1 MANRGFGGPELRGPH
16 VQRLVVR
23 NVQAGYGAVRVL
35 HGVSIEVREGET
47 VALLGTNGNGKST
60 LIKCIMGM
68 VTPESGEVFLERD
81 GARIDLTKKSTE
93 EIVSLGIALV
103 PEGRRLFPKLTV
115 EENMLL
121 GAYRKAARVDIAKN
135 LTFAYEAFPVLR
147 TRRGQLAGSMSGGE
161 QQMLAIARALM
172 SSPRILL
179 VDEPSV
185 GLAPILVS
193 RVIAKIKELKE
204 QYHLTVLMAEQNFN
218 QATKIADRGYIIV
231 HGKIEFEGRST
242 HELRENELV
251 KKYYLGV

>member
-1 MANRGFGGPELRGPH
+1 MAN
-16 VQRLVVR
+16 RLVVR
-23 NVQAGYGAVRVL
+23 DVNAGYGAVRVL
-35 HGVSIEVREGET
+35 HGVSIEVRDGET

-60 LIKCIMGM
+60 LIKCIMGL
-68 VTPESGEVFLERD
+68 VRPESGEIFLETD
-81 GARIDLTKKSTE
+81 GVRTDLTRKSAE
-93 EIVSLGIALV
+93 EIVGLGIALV

-115 EENMLL
+115 EENLLL
-121 GAYRKAARVDIAKN
+121 GAYRAEARAGIAPN
-135 LTFAYEAFPVLR
+135 LEFCMDAFPVLR
-147 TRRGQLAGSMSGGE
+147 ARRRQLAGSMSGGE
-161 QQMLAIARALM
+161 QQMLALGRALM
-172 SSPRILL
+172 SAPRILL

-204 QYHLTVLMAEQNFN
+204 QRQLTVLMAEQNFN

-242 HELRENELV
+242 RELRETELV

>member
-1 MANRGFGGPELRGPH
+1 
-16 VQRLVVR
+16 VVR
-23 NVQAGYGAVRVL
+23 NVDAGYGAVRVL
-35 HGVSIEVREGET
+35 HGVSIEVRDGET

-68 VTPESGEVFLERD
+68 VRPEAGEIFLETD
-81 GARIDLTKKSTE
+81 GTRVDLTRKSTE

-103 PEGRRLFPKLTV
+103 PEGRRLFPKLSV
-115 EENMLL
+115 EENLLL
-121 GAYRKAARVDIAKN
+121 GAYRAGARGDIAAN
-135 LTFAYEAFPVLR
+135 LAFAFEAFPVLAG
-147 TRRGQLAGSMSGGE
+147 RRRQLAGSMSGGE
-161 QQMLAIARALM
+161 QQMLAVARALM

-193 RVIAKIKELKE
+193 RVIGKIRELKE
-204 QYHLTVLMAEQNFN
+204 RRQLTVLMAEQNFN

-242 HELRENELV
+242 RELQENELV
-251 KKYYLGV
+251 KKYYLGG